1 MAVIWIVAQILL
13 MIMYKPLTTLK
24 PIDTPT
30 LNSPSA
36 QSGSTDNY
44 VQSEYLSEATHNGA
58 SHATHGDVSHNVNGE
73 VTGTSQQFLRSHN
86 ELQDRGHSH
95 EVSETTHVVG
105 FKQMFTGKS

>member
-30 LNSPSA
+30 LNSPFA

-44 VQSEYLSEATHNGA
+44 VQSEYISEATHNGA
-58 SHATHGDVSHNVNGE
+58 TQR
-73 VTGTSQQFLRSHN
+73 SQN
-86 ELQDRGHSH
+86 ELQDGGHSH

>member
-44 VQSEYLSEATHNGA
+44 VQSEYLSEATHNVA
-58 SHATHGDVSHNVNGE
+58 SHATHGDVSHNVNGG
-73 VTGTSQQFLRSHN
+73 VTGTSQRPQN